1 MNAFLK
7 EILEQP
13 DALKN
18 ALDYYKTE
26 GKNLLDNL
34 KETLK
39 NENFEQVI
47 FTGMG
52 SNYFTSFAAA
62 NLFNNAGIISHVIN
76 ASELLHY
83 NFPVLHKRT
92 LLFCLSQ
99 SGESYEIVELQ
110 KKLPKTVTCV
120 GISNEANSTLAQKAD
135 ITFLSYAGP
144 EYTTSTKT
152 YVSIQLIVYI
162 IGWALSGQW
171 EKDKIDAI
179 NNMIVSFQ
187 SDLEYYQN
195 KIDDVLDF
203 MGDLSSLH
211 LIARGPGYST
221 VMQSSLMLKETL
233 KVATTGYLGGE
244 FRHGPMEIVK
254 EGFKSIIFAPEGKT
268 YEQSIKMAKDISG
281 YGGKV
286 LLFTNKDIY
295 LADNN
300 IMVLPINVKDEYL
313 FSIESIIPVQLF
325 IDFYAKRK
333 GFEAGSFARGGKVTA
348 VE

>member
-1 MNAFLK
+1 MNTFLK

-13 DALKN
+13 QALKN
-18 ALDYYKTE
+18 TLEYYE
-26 GKNLLDNL
+26 SAGKNSLNNL
-34 KETLK
+34 KETLN
-39 NENFEQVI
+39 NENIEQVI

-52 SNYFTSFAAA
+52 SSFFTSFAAT
-62 NLFNNAGIISHVIN
+62 NLFNRAGIISHVIN

-83 NFPVLHKRT
+83 NLQVLKKKT

-99 SGESYEIVELQ
+99 SGESYEITELQ
-110 KKLPKTVTCV
+110 KKLPKSVICV
-120 GISNEANSTLAQKAD
+120 GISNEENSTLAQKAD
-135 ITFLSYAGP
+135 MTFLSYAGP

-171 EKDKIDAI
+171 EQKKIEEI
-179 NNMIVSFQ
+179 KNMIASFQ
-187 SDLEYYQN
+187 LDLEYYQN
-195 KIDDVLDF
+195 KIDDVLNF

-211 LIARGPGYST
+211 LIARGSSYST
-221 VMQSSLMLKETL
+221 AMQSSLMLKETL

-244 FRHGPMEIVK
+244 FRHGPMEMVK
-254 EGFKSIIFAPEGKT
+254 EGFKTIIFAPEGKT

-286 LLFTNKDIY
+286 LLFTNKDIH

-300 IMVLPINVKDEYL
+300 IMVLPIRVKDEYL

-348 VE
+348 IE

>member
-1 MNAFLK
+1 MNTFLK

-13 DALKN
+13 EALKKT
-18 ALDYYKTE
+18 LEYYKSE
-26 GKNLLDNL
+26 GKNSLNLL

-52 SNYFTSFAAA
+52 SSYFTSFAAV
-62 NLFNNAGIISHVIN
+62 NLLNSAGIISNVIN

-83 NFPVLHKRT
+83 NFPVLQKKT

-99 SGESYEIVELQ
+99 SGESYEIRELQ
-110 KKLPKTVTCV
+110 KQLPKNVVCV
-120 GISNEANSTLAQKAD
+120 GISNEAESTLAQNAD
-135 ITFLSYAGP
+135 MTFLSYAGT

-152 YVSIQLIVYI
+152 YVSIQLIAYI

-171 EKDKIDAI
+171 GQDKINAI
-179 NNMIVSFQ
+179 NNMIESFQ
-187 SDLEYYQN
+187 SSLEYYQN
-195 KIDDVLDF
+195 KIDDILDF

-211 LIARGPGYST
+211 LIARGASYST
-221 VMQSSLMLKETL
+221 AMQSSLMLKETL
-233 KVATTGYLGGE
+233 KLATTGYLGGE
-244 FRHGPMEIVK
+244 FRHGPMEIVGD
-254 EGFKSIIFAPEGKT
+254 GFKSIIFAPEGKT

-286 LLFTNKDIY
+286 LLITNSDIHPE
-295 LADNN
+295 DNT
-300 IMVLPINVKDEYL
+300 IMVLPVNTKDEYL

-325 IDFYAKRK
+325 IDYYAKRR
-333 GFEAGSFARGGKVTA
+333 GFEAGGFSRGGKVTA